1 MPRQRAMPKKRE
13 KKIMPDI
20 AVIGT
25 GYWGPNYVRVLSELR
40 DTQVTWCAD
49 LDQKNLER
57 IRETHPGISI
67 TTDHR
72 KIARSRN
79 VDAVVITTPVNS
91 HFELARYYL
100 KKGKHVLVEKP
111 FTSKVYEAE
120 ELLEIARNRDLIIM
134 AGHIYL
140 FHPAVLKLRTLI
152 KKGVLGRIYYL
163 RSERMGLGPIRKHAS
178 ALWDLA
184 THDISMA
191 LYLLETGPVNTSI
204 TGGSY
209 LQKDIPDFVD
219 LNLRFPD
226 NIYHTIYATWFAPE
240 KVRKLTIAG
249 SEAMAIFDDM
259 NKFEPLRI
267 FEAKVDRSLLDSTPS
282 YEDHQRIVSAG
293 DVHAPRIPSDEP
305 LKNLAARFIDLVTNG
320 KRGRSSGKNGL
331 EVVKIL
337 ETAENIL
344 SQGQGFK

>member
-1 MPRQRAMPKKRE
+1 MTGKEERTMLN
-13 KKIMPDI
+13 I

-25 GYWGPNYVRVLSELR
+25 GYWGPNYVRVFSEHPHTR
-40 DTQVTWCAD
+40 VTWCSD
-49 LDQKNLER
+49 LEQANLDKLGDA
-57 IRETHPGISI
+57 HPGIRT

-72 KIARSRN
+72 KISRDRN

-100 KKGKHVLVEKP
+100 EKGKHVLMEKP

-140 FHPAVLKLRTLI
+140 FHPAVRELRTLI
-152 KKGVLGRIYYL
+152 KKGVLGKIYYL

-191 LYLLETGPVNTSI
+191 LDLLDTRPVNTAI

-209 LQKDIPDFVD
+209 IQENIPDFVD
-219 LNLRFPD
+219 VNLRFPD
-226 NIYHTIYATWFAPE
+226 NIHHTIYATWFAPE

-249 SEAMAIFDDM
+249 SEGMAIFDDM

-267 FEAKVDRSLLDSTPS
+267 FEARVDRSLLDSTPS
-282 YEDHQRIVSAG
+282 YEDHQRVVSMG
-293 DVHAPRIPSDEP
+293 NVRAPKIPSTEP
-305 LKNLAARFIDLVTNG
+305 LRNMADHFIDCVTEK
-320 KRGRSSGKNGL
+320 KRPRSSGKNGL
-331 EVVKIL
+331 DVIRIL
-337 ETAENIL
+337 ETADNIL
-344 SQGQGFK
+344 SQGQGFR